1 MLAAAPPRLAF
12 KPGARHVLPELGGCP
27 PRRFAGR
34 SLMKIRTGLVLVGA
48 AAALAACVSSEPRRL
63 PVAVAPPVANSVEGA
78 WADAN
83 GLTSTF
89 TGGQFVTRTNDGT
102 NTQMASGTYTT
113 TPDGIIQINLYSN
126 IKRTSSLVNCALIG
140 STQLNCTTATGSQFT
155 LSRRG

>member
-1 MLAAAPPRLAF
+1 M
-12 KPGARHVLPELGGCP
+12 PGARHVLPELGGCP

-48 AAALAACVSSEPRRL
+48 AAALAACVSSEPRQRL
-63 PVAVAPPVANSVEGA
+63 AAVAPPVTNSVEGA

-89 TGGQFVTRTNDGT
+89 TSGQFVTRTNDGT

-126 IKRTSSLVNCALIG
+126 IKRTNSLVNCALIG